1 MPKYLLQV
9 SYTIEGTKGLLKE
22 GGTHRRETVAHLVD
36 HLGGTLE
43 AFYYEFG
50 SDDVVVIADLPDEA
64 TAVAVSL
71 SVGASGAAHINTTV
85 LLAPEVIDEASKKSV
100 GYRPPGAP
108 GT

>member
-1 MPKYLLQV
+1 MPKYLFQV

-43 AFYYEFG
+43 AFYYAFG
-50 SDDVVVIADLPDEA
+50 SDDVVVIAEVPDEA
-64 TAVAVSL
+64 TAAAVSL
-71 SVGASGAAHINTTV
+71 AVGASGAAHINTTV

-100 GYRPPGAP
+100 GYRAPGAP
-108 GT
+108 ES